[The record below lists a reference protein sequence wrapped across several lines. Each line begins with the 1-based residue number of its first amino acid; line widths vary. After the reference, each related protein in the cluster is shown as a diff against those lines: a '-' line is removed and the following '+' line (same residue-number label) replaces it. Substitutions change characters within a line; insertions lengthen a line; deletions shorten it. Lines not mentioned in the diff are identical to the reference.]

1 MAGGD
6 LSCNIS
12 THLSVATSPLQM
24 RILLFH
30 RHVASIVKLTSEGSN
45 VTIVDNVANI
55 LEQ

>member
-1 MAGGD
+1 MAEGD